1 MNRVSSSQRIC
12 EFIQRSAIKE
22 VFDERTEYDMALEYL
37 SISQDYVGDLTE
49 NAKVARAYCKEEH
62 TYIFNHVHVSEF
74 YPLIR
79 KFIREF
85 SGYDFEGDLMNYLK
99 SQTTLDDYNITV
111 VINAWK
117 KQFC

>member
-22 VFDERTEYDMALEYL
+22 VFDEKTEYDMALEYL

-49 NAKVARAYCKEEH
+49 NAKVARAYCKEGH

-74 YPLIR
+74 YPLIC
-79 KFIREF
+79 KFIRGF

-99 SQTTLDDYNITV
+99 IQTTLDDYNITV